1 MKEQDK
7 KTDQQRRNFLRG
19 TVATGAGVVITAAGA
34 DVVVADTLDD
44 KADKSTGKQA
54 GYRLSQHVL
63 DYYKTCVR

>member
-34 DVVVADTLDD
+34 DVVVADTPEN
-44 KADKSTGKQA
+44 KADKPAGQA